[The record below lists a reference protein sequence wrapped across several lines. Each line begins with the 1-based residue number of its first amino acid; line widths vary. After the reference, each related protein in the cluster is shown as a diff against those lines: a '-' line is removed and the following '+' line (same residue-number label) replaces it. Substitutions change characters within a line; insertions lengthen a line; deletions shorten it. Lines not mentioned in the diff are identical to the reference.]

1 MRHMEGNTNKDGK
14 RKILLNGVEVCKMFG
29 MGNTTGYA
37 YLKHLE
43 QQNIL
48 LPVKLPGIRNNR
60 WNRED
65 VIALCE
71 NKKEIPCDSF
81 KAPS

>member
-1 MRHMEGNTNKDGK
+1 MDSKNGKNNK
-14 RKILLNGVEVCKMFG
+14 RKILLNGAEVCKIFG

-43 QQNIL
+43 EQNIL
-48 LPVKLPGIRNNR
+48 LPVKLPGLKNNR

-71 NKKEIPCDSF
+71 NKKVIPCASF